1 MHSKSETIEH
11 SCNKTVYCTYIEPD
25 AVAYQYVSNFS
36 NLWKLLIIW
45 MENNKG
51 DRILAKLVI
60 FSIVRIINEREA
72 HGPISS
78 FGLFWTCDIQND
90 ATEIVWSVGVFVG
103 RLFVDTTQFILK
115 ATATKKGLEHSNKA
129 MEKGGSTSF
138 LRAFT
143 YNGFVW
149 NSRGAAMSLCRGVD
163 N

>member
-1 MHSKSETIEH
+1 
-11 SCNKTVYCTYIEPD
+11 
-25 AVAYQYVSNFS
+25 
-36 NLWKLLIIW
+36 

-72 HGPISS
+72 HGPVSS

-103 RLFVDTTQFILK
+103 LFVDTTQFILK

-129 MEKGGSTSF
+129 MERRIDIFLESFHLQWFCMELQRRCDAALQGS
-138 LRAFT
+138 R
-143 YNGFVW
+143 
-149 NSRGAAMSLCRGVD
+149 
-163 N
+163 